1 MDKIVTIK
9 MPKALLVKEFNI
21 ENVSTARKLK
31 CPTDKKYPPCL
42 SQPMR
47 QIQVGDIAMQNS
59 DE

>member
-1 MDKIVTIK
+1 